1 MPPTTRLP
9 EECADAIDAA
19 LSEDMLGV
27 PALHGTVMRRNF
39 CWTFVG
45 NVIYAACQW
54 GMLVAIAKLG
64 TTAMVGRFGIALAVT
79 APVIMFTNLQLGT
92 IQATDARLQFL
103 FGDYLGL
110 RLISTVLAMLAIAG
124 ISECSGYAGPVTAV
138 VLAVGLAKSFEAVGD
153 VVYGLFTQRE
163 QLHYMAKS
171 MIARGILSLSAI
183 AVGLKI
189 TGSVL
194 SAAIALAVVNALVLL
209 CYDLRNGAF
218 ILTKSGRDTTRCIG
232 WWPCP
237 RWDRRRLIQMTLMTL
252 PMGAVALLSSLN
264 INIPRYFI
272 ERFSGEH
279 ALGIFIAMAYMQV
292 AGTTVV
298 RALGQS
304 VCSRLATYYADFNIP
319 AYRNI
324 MLKLLGAGVL
334 LSVVGVLIAWGAGP
348 QLLSVIYKPE
358 YAAYSHTFVLLMV
371 GSAGLYLAMF
381 LGYGLTAARQLNV
394 QTTLML
400 VASIITTAMCAVL
413 VPHGGINGAAMAL
426 IIGNCAWVIGSLF
439 VLLHV
444 LHADKKAR
452 LQSCS
457 ATGGGLDED

>member
-1 MPPTTRLP
+1 
-9 EECADAIDAA
+9 
-19 LSEDMLGV
+19 
-27 PALHGTVMRRNF
+27 MRRNF

-92 IQATDARLQFL
+92 IQATDARLQYL

-124 ISECSGYAGPVTAV
+124 VSECSGYGGPVTAV

-163 QLHYMAKS
+163 QLHYVAKS
-171 MIARGILSLSAI
+171 MIARGVLSLIAI
-183 AVGLKI
+183 VVGLRL

-194 SAAIALAVVNALVLL
+194 SAAVALAVVNALVLL
-209 CYDLRNGAF
+209 TYDLRNGAF
-218 ILTKSGRDTTRCIG
+218 VLTRSGRDTTKCIA
-232 WWPCP
+232 WFPSP
-237 RWDRRRLIQMTLMTL
+237 RWDRRRLIRMTVMTL

-264 INIPRYFI
+264 LNIPRYFI

-279 ALGIFIAMAYMQV
+279 ALGIFVAMAYMQV

-304 VCSRLATYYADFNIP
+304 VCSRLATYYADFNIA
-319 AYRNI
+319 AYRNL

-334 LSVVGVLIAWGAGP
+334 LSVAGVLIAWKAGP
-348 QLLSVIYKPE
+348 QLLTVIYKPE
-358 YAAYSHTFVLLMV
+358 YAEYSETFILLMM
-371 GSAGLYLAMF
+371 GSAGIYLAMF

-400 VASIITTAMCAVL
+400 IASVATTIMCAVL

-426 IIGNCAWVIGSLF
+426 IIGNFVWVAGSLL
-439 VLLHV
+439 VLLRVFHT
-444 LHADKKAR
+444 DKKAR
-452 LQSCS
+452 LES
-457 ATGGGLDED
+457 ANQTGGGSYES